1 MSTQEKD
8 QRENLLD
15 SSFGEELMSEDSL
28 FLFGKILLS
37 KIKRRKQN

>member
-15 SSFGEELMSEDSL
+15 SSFGEELSEDSL